1 VYNAQT
7 LELING
13 SPFSSLQSAASY
25 FNVDYRTIPTSLIY
39 EGGGEGRHLDTKLA
53 TIQNNTLVYFF
64 RKEISSEI
72 RNELLKNPNRAR
84 NLRTEIWGHTK

>member
-1 VYNAQT
+1 MYNAQT

-25 FNVDYRTIPTSLIY
+25 FNVDYRTIPYAS
-39 EGGGEGRHLDTKLA
+39 EGGKPSVNGASERTGRHLDTKLA

-72 RNELLKNPNRAR
+72 RNEL
-84 NLRTEIWGHTK
+84 